1 MQVKNLHIH
10 KSISWEGSE
19 VKVWRGL
26 VEDLCVYF
34 LEPQNGYVAAY
45 SSPKKSR
52 SVTSFTV
59 NNHSFIGLLNLITWI
74 IFKNKLENLFYS
86 KIFIS

>member
-10 KSISWEGSE
+10 QSFSWGGSE
-19 VKVWRGL
+19 IKVWRGH

-45 SSPKKSR
+45 SS
-52 SVTSFTV
+52 
-59 NNHSFIGLLNLITWI
+59 
-74 IFKNKLENLFYS
+74 
-86 KIFIS
+86 